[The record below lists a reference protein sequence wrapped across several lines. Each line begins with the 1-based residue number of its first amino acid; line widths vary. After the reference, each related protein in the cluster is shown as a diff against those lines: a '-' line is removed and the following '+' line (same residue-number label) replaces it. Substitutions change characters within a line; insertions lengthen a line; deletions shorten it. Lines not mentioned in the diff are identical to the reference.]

1 MEEILRFAEDLN
13 CQSDNENDGNVRE
26 NDLRVL
32 NGNKEIKIIL
42 FMKTRKNKTNL
53 NSKINRRG
61 KIKEGQKH
69 IKVINNQAFSKTH
82 REIT

>member
-42 FMKTRKNKTNL
+42 FMKTRNL

>member
-13 CQSDNENDGNVRE
+13 CRSDNENDGNVRE

-42 FMKTRKNKTNL
+42 FMKTRNL